1 MLKYMSILYYR
12 VSLLVHNLQKELEID
27 IVKGKGIAGFRAF
40 YLVVGFGFFFFLIV
54 QACLALTILLPQPLK
69 SVEIVAVHHHT
80 QHMFIVCSFKK
91 NRINVTN
98 L

>member
-40 YLVVGFGFFFFLIV
+40 YLVVGFGFFFFFNSSG
-54 QACLALTILLPQPLK
+54 LLGAHNPTA
-69 SVEIVAVHHHT
+69 SASEE
-80 QHMFIVCSFKK
+80 C
-91 NRINVTN
+91 
-98 L
+98 